1 MKKTLNGMKKDR
13 TFKNYAVSFL
23 TMPITWQW
31 KKSAF
36 FTRIW
41 ARGIIF
47 IFSLV
52 IISTSAYPIMDPN
65 LSEDARLGSL
75 ERYVKFQRLSVE
87 IQSYAMK
94 FSGKLGIVIKD
105 LQTKQS
111 IEINSSN
118 LFPSASLVK
127 LPIMAAYF
135 QAERDG
141 KIDLSGELT
150 LKKRHKARPKT
161 AIYRMR
167 AGSKIGIKDLIEAMI
182 TESDNTATNMLV
194 EAIGFKYLNKGFAK
208 FGLSKTDIRRG
219 IMDLRKRNR
228 GVENFTT
235 PKDMAFFLESIYRG
249 ELVSSEASR
258 EMLKILK
265 RQKINDR
272 IPVSFPE
279 SIVIAHKTGLLSNA
293 VSDVGIVFTRK
304 GDFIICILT
313 SEITSTR
320 KAKKV
325 IRRIAEYAYDLCYRS
340 EI

>member
-1 MKKTLNGMKKDR
+1 
-13 TFKNYAVSFL
+13 
-23 TMPITWQW
+23 
-31 KKSAF
+31 
-36 FTRIW
+36 
-41 ARGIIF
+41 
-47 IFSLV
+47 
-52 IISTSAYPIMDPN
+52 

-75 ERYVKFQRLSVE
+75 EKYVKFQRLSNE
-87 IQSYAMK
+87 IHSYALK
-94 FSGKLGIVIKD
+94 FSGRLGIVIKD

-111 IEINSSN
+111 IEINSDN

-135 QAERDG
+135 QAEKDG
-141 KIDLSGELT
+141 KVSLSEKLT
-150 LKKRHKARPKT
+150 LKKKHKARPRT
-161 AIYRMR
+161 RLSRMKS
-167 AGSKIGIKDLIEAMI
+167 GTKIEIRDLIEAMI
-182 TESDNTATNMLV
+182 TKSDNTATNVLV
-194 EAIGFKYLNKGFAK
+194 EALGFKCLNKSFDR

-219 IMDLRKRNR
+219 IMDLSKRNK
-228 GVENFTT
+228 GIDNLTT
-235 PKDMAFFLESIYRG
+235 PQDMALFLESIYRG
-249 ELVSSEASR
+249 ELVSTQASR

-313 SEITSTR
+313 SDVRNTKR
-320 KAKKV
+320 AKKA
-325 IRRIAEYAYDLCYRS
+325 IQRIAEYAYDLCYRS